1 MDQYKKLKESL
12 NRVPGLRQPEQN
24 PVPQQPQIPTVVP
37 QSHVHEAQHV
47 QQPSSTILPHKEEPA
62 HDGHQDTDSR
72 VTRMFPFCTCIMC
85 KLICVF
91 PLDKIVASF
100 QVDHQVDEVHPTVP
114 HNTLSEKEE
123 DQEGEAER
131 RRELAEEEMA
141 QAGQPQKLEED
152 PDQPQ
157 DEQQEEEEEG
167 PEQEQPDGNALDR
180 QRRHPQLV
188 RTGSNNFLLSKQGL
202 NRI

>member
-1 MDQYKKLKESL
+1 MKL
-12 NRVPGLRQPEQN
+12 
-24 PVPQQPQIPTVVP
+24 
-37 QSHVHEAQHV
+37 
-47 QQPSSTILPHKEEPA
+47 
-62 HDGHQDTDSR
+62 
-72 VTRMFPFCTCIMC
+72 
-85 KLICVF
+85 
-91 PLDKIVASF
+91 ASF
-100 QVDHQVDEVHPTVP
+100 QVEVHPTFS
-114 HNTLSEKEE
+114 HHTLSEKEE

-157 DEQQEEEEEG
+157 DEQQEEEEG
-167 PEQEQPDGNALDR
+167 QEQPDTNALDR

-188 RTGSNNFLLSKQGL
+188 RACSYLSEWRW